1 MPTTTAKKPK
11 KNIKIVEKGSTRSG
25 AKAIHGIHNDDHI
38 VGIGNLRVIMCKH
51 KGIWWAQGIEINYG
65 ASGKT
70 MAQAKKNFEHGLS
83 ATIRLQLEAFDS
95 IDKLLVYAPKA
106 ALKELTDIKKD
117 FRFTQISVHQFE
129 NDSKEFEL
137 LPFSGIAYLDG
148 SEAAA

>member
-1 MPTTTAKKPK
+1 MAATALKTKKRMK
-11 KNIKIVEKGSTRSG
+11 TVETGHTHSG
-25 AKAIHGIHNDDHI
+25 ALAIHDMDGDDHI
-38 VGIGNLRVIMCKH
+38 VGIGNLRVVMCKD

-70 MAQAKKNFEHGLS
+70 MAQAKKNFEHGLA

-95 IDKLLVYAPKA
+95 IDNLLVYAPKA
-106 ALKELTDIKKD
+106 VLKELPQVKRDY
-117 FRFTQISVHQFE
+117 RFSQVSIHTFE
-129 NDSKEFEL
+129 DNSNEFEL